1 MPAIYCFTEMD
12 QIADFKVYYEGFDEI
27 FYDELLSASEP
38 VIIGKT
44 NDSVIESVSKAVVS

>member
-27 FYDELLSASEP
+27 FYDELLSASEH
-38 VIIGKT
+38 VLIGKT
-44 NDSVIESVSKAVVS
+44 NDSAIVSVSS